1 MTPKMGSLTNR
12 RESAALSARWIAF
25 GALISCVSLAILPS
39 PASAREHRSHAVTRE
54 FQREHPCPSTG
65 QTSGTCPGYRK
76 DHIRPLACGSSDAVS
91 NMQWQTISEAKAKD
105 RQERKA
111 CAR

>member
-25 GALISCVSLAILPS
+25 GALISCVSLAFFPS

-54 FQREHPCPSTG
+54 FQREHPWVLAGCLRSSRSQAGGAGLEDGRYLAGPHTLSLSARSARS
-65 QTSGTCPGYRK
+65 SGR
-76 DHIRPLACGSSDAVS
+76 S
-91 NMQWQTISEAKAKD
+91 NA
-105 RQERKA
+105 
-111 CAR
+111 